1 MKGQNIA
8 MAFLLNDTQDVV
20 AQPLGVSLLKT
31 ILGRGF
37 YPQIFVTDNNL
48 CCVGHLDAEMLKQ
61 DLAASQKCEAR
72 AKVCCTQMGHECPP
86 F

>member
-1 MKGQNIA
+1 M
-8 MAFLLNDTQDVV
+8 NDTQDVV

-31 ILGRGF
+31 IRGRGF

-72 AKVCCTQMGHECPP
+72 AKVCCTMYTWAMNALP
-86 F
+86 FDATLTVHF